1 MIWLGVLINEMSYS
15 QELSDRINSV
25 LTDED
30 KNLLYTRDVLT
41 NIKDDPTKYLSYGI
55 SFFVI
60 FGISCAAMV
69 YGAYKVPFYIKLLLN
84 I

>member
-1 MIWLGVLINEMSYS
+1 MWLGIFINEMSHS
-15 QELSDRINSV
+15 QELSDRINTV

-30 KNLLYTRDVLT
+30 KDLLYTRDLLT

-60 FGISCAAMV
+60 FGISCAAMI
-69 YGAYKVPFYIKLLLN
+69 YGAYKVHFRTLN
-84 I
+84 